1 MNIFNRNNYIR
12 FLGILFIIVAFH
24 RFMYKKDREKERITL
39 GLPKYSDIF
48 IMLFEFIIGI
58 LLLLN
63 LSYKKLILEIFLGFF
78 IIGCI
83 IIFMRN
89 YKKIMSTYH
98 EIWTFQPTAMCFSM
112 HLYIIFIVLILIFP

>member
-1 MNIFNRNNYIR
+1 
-12 FLGILFIIVAFH
+12 V
-24 RFMYKKDREKERITL
+24 YKKDREKERNTL

-58 LLLLN
+58 LLLLDVT
-63 LSYKKLILEIFLGFF
+63 YKKLILGIFLGFF

-83 IIFMRN
+83 IIFIRN
-89 YKKIMSTYH
+89 YKKIMSTYP

-112 HLYIIFIVLILIFP
+112 HLYIIFIVVILLFP